1 MVTYLVRRLI
11 GTLPVLLM
19 VSLFVF
25 LLLHAAPGD
34 PADILIPD
42 QATAEDVAEARQ
54 RWGLDQPVM
63 VQYWR
68 FLSSASMLDFG
79 RSFKYDEPVVSLI
92 LERFPA
98 TMELALLATL
108 LALAM
113 GIPLGIFAASRPNS
127 WFDNASSMGGFFGVS
142 MPNFWMAIMLILVVS
157 GYFKLLPSGGRATF
171 GLADDPITGFLLLD
185 SVLQGNWDALKDAAK
200 FLVLPA
206 FVLSVNMTGLLMRMT
221 RSSML
226 EVLGEDY
233 IMTARAKGLSERVVV
248 WKHALRNARIIVI
261 TVVGLEFGALISG
274 SIIVESV
281 FSWPGIGQL
290 LLQGITAR
298 DYPLITGLVLVYTT
312 MFIAV
317 NLIVDFLYAAVD
329 PRIRLNG

>member
-1 MVTYLVRRLI
+1 MFMI
-11 GTLPVLLM
+11 
-19 VSLFVF
+19 SLFVF

-34 PADILIPD
+34 PADMLVSD
-42 QATAEDVAEARQ
+42 QASPEDIADARR
-54 RWGLDQPVM
+54 RWGLDQPVL

-68 FLSSASMLDFG
+68 FLVSAVTLDFG
-79 RSFKYDEPVVSLI
+79 RSFKYDEPVLSLI
-92 LERFPA
+92 LQRFPA
-98 TMELALLATL
+98 TLELALLATT
-108 LALAM
+108 LAILI
-113 GIPLGIFAASRPNS
+113 GIPLGILASSRPNS
-127 WFDNASSMGGFFGVS
+127 WFDNASSLGGFFGVS
-142 MPNFWMAIMLILVVS
+142 MPNFWLAIMLILVVS
-157 GYFKLLPSGGRATF
+157 GYFNLLPSGGRATF
-171 GLADDPITGFLLLD
+171 GVADDPITGFLLLD
-185 SVLQGNWDALKDAAK
+185 TILQRDWDGFRDAAR
-200 FLVLPA
+200 FIVLPA
-206 FVLSVNMTGLLMRMT
+206 IVLSVNMTGLLMRMT

-290 LLQGITAR
+290 LLAGISAR

-312 MFIAV
+312 LFILV
-317 NLIVDFLYAAVD
+317 NLIVDFLYAAAD
-329 PRIRLNG
+329 PRIRLGS

>member
-1 MVTYLVRRLI
+1 MVTYLVRRLL

-42 QATAEDVAEARQ
+42 QATAQDVAEARQ

-79 RSFKYDEPVVSLI
+79 RSFKYDEPVMSLI

-98 TMELALLATL
+98 TMELALLATM
-108 LALAM
+108 LALAL

-127 WFDNASSMGGFFGVS
+127 WFDNASSIGGFFGVS
-142 MPNFWMAIMLILVVS
+142 MPNFWMAIMLILVLS
-157 GYFKLLPSGGRATF
+157 GYFKILPSGGRATF

-185 SVLQGNWDALKDAAK
+185 SVLQGNWDALNDAAK

-312 MFIAV
+312 MFIIV

>member
-1 MVTYLVRRLI
+1 MVTYLVRRLL

-42 QATAEDVAEARQ
+42 QATAQDVAEARQ

-79 RSFKYDEPVVSLI
+79 RSFKYDEPVMSLI

-98 TMELALLATL
+98 TMELALLATM
-108 LALAM
+108 LALAL

-127 WFDNASSMGGFFGVS
+127 WFDNASSIGGFFGVS
-142 MPNFWMAIMLILVVS
+142 MPNFWMAIMLILVLS
-157 GYFKLLPSGGRATF
+157 GYFKILPSGGRATF

-248 WKHALRNARIIVI
+248 WKHAIRNARIIVI

-312 MFIAV
+312 MFIIV

>member
-1 MVTYLVRRLI
+1 MVTYLVRRLL

-42 QATAEDVAEARQ
+42 QATAQDVAEARQ

-79 RSFKYDEPVVSLI
+79 RSFKYDEPVMSLI

-98 TMELALLATL
+98 TMELALLATM
-108 LALAM
+108 LALAL

-312 MFIAV
+312 MFIIV

>member
-1 MVTYLVRRLI
+1 MLSYFIRRVA
-11 GTLPVLLM
+11 GTVPVIFM
-19 VSLFVF
+19 ISLFVF

-34 PADILIPD
+34 PADLLIPD
-42 QATAEDVAEARQ
+42 QASAEDIADARR
-54 RWGLDQPVM
+54 RWGLDQPVL

-68 FLSSASMLDFG
+68 FLVSAVSLDFG
-79 RSFKYDEPVVSLI
+79 RSFKYDEPVLALI
-92 LERFPA
+92 LQRFPA
-98 TMELALLATL
+98 TLELALIATL
-108 LALAM
+108 LAIVI

-127 WFDNASSMGGFFGVS
+127 WFDNASSLGGFFGVS
-142 MPNFWMAIMLILVVS
+142 MPNFWMAIMLILIVS
-157 GYFKLLPSGGRATF
+157 GYLNLLPSSGRATF
-171 GLADDPITGFLLLD
+171 GVAEDPITGFLILD
-185 SVLQGNWDALKDAAK
+185 SILQQDWAGLADGAK

-206 FVLSVNMTGLLMRMT
+206 IVLSVNMTGLLMRMT

-226 EVLGEDY
+226 EVLSEDY

-248 WKHALRNARIIVI
+248 WRHALKNARIMVI

-312 MFIAV
+312 LFIIV
-317 NLIVDFLYAAVD
+317 NLIVDFLYAAAD
-329 PRIRLNG
+329 PRIRLGG

>member
-1 MVTYLVRRLI
+1 MLSYLIRRLV
-11 GTLPVLLM
+11 GTIPVLFM
-19 VSLFVF
+19 ISLFVF

-42 QATAEDVAEARQ
+42 QATAEDIAEARK
-54 RWGLDQPVM
+54 RWGLDQPVL

-68 FLSSASMLDFG
+68 FLVSAVSLDFG
-79 RSFKYDEPVVSLI
+79 RSFKYDEPVLSLI
-92 LERFPA
+92 LQRFPA
-98 TMELALLATL
+98 TLELAFLATI
-108 LALAM
+108 LAILI
-113 GIPLGIFAASRPNS
+113 GIPLGIFASSRPNS
-127 WFDNASSMGGFFGVS
+127 WFDNASSLGGFFGVS
-142 MPNFWMAIMLILVVS
+142 MPNFWLAIMLILLVS
-157 GYFKLLPSGGRATF
+157 GYFNVLPSGGRETF
-171 GLADDPITGFLLLD
+171 GIGDEPITGFLLND
-185 SVLQGNWDALKDAAK
+185 TVLMGNWEALRDAARY
-200 FLVLPA
+200 LVLPA
-206 FVLSVNMTGLLMRMT
+206 IVLSVNMAGLLMRMT

-233 IMTARAKGLSERVVV
+233 IMTARAKGLSERVVI
-248 WKHALRNARIIVI
+248 WKHALKNARIIVI

-312 MFIAV
+312 LFIFV
-317 NLIVDFLYAAVD
+317 NLIVDFLYAAAD
-329 PRIRLNG
+329 PRIRLGG

>member
-1 MVTYLVRRLI
+1 MLSYFIRRVV
-11 GTLPVLLM
+11 GTVPVIFM
-19 VSLFVF
+19 ISLFVF

-34 PADILIPD
+34 PADLLIPD
-42 QATAEDVAEARQ
+42 QASAEDIADARR
-54 RWGLDQPVM
+54 RWGLDQPVL

-68 FLSSASMLDFG
+68 FLVSAVSLDFG
-79 RSFKYDEPVVSLI
+79 RSFKYDEPVLALI
-92 LERFPA
+92 MQRFPA
-98 TMELALLATL
+98 TLELALIATVLAI
-108 LALAM
+108 M
-113 GIPLGIFAASRPNS
+113 IGIPLGIFASSRPNS
-127 WFDNASSMGGFFGVS
+127 WFDNASSLGGFFGVS
-142 MPNFWMAIMLILVVS
+142 MPNFWMAIMLILIVS
-157 GYFKLLPSGGRATF
+157 GYFNLLPSGGRATF
-171 GLADDPITGFLLLD
+171 GVAEDPITGFLILD
-185 SVLQGNWDALKDAAK
+185 SIIQQDWVGLADGAK

-206 FVLSVNMTGLLMRMT
+206 IVLSVNMTGLLMRMT

-226 EVLGEDY
+226 EVLSEDY

-248 WKHALRNARIIVI
+248 WRHALKNARIMVI

-312 MFIAV
+312 LFIVV
-317 NLIVDFLYAAVD
+317 NLIVDFLYAAAD
-329 PRIRLNG
+329 PRIRLGG

>member
-1 MVTYLVRRLI
+1 MVTYLVRRLL

-79 RSFKYDEPVVSLI
+79 RSFKYDEPVMSLI

-312 MFIAV
+312 MFIIV

>member
-1 MVTYLVRRLI
+1 
-11 GTLPVLLM
+11 
-19 VSLFVF
+19 
-25 LLLHAAPGD
+25 
-34 PADILIPD
+34 
-42 QATAEDVAEARQ
+42 
-54 RWGLDQPVM
+54 
-63 VQYWR
+63 
-68 FLSSASMLDFG
+68 
-79 RSFKYDEPVVSLI
+79 
-92 LERFPA
+92 
-98 TMELALLATL
+98 
-108 LALAM
+108 
-113 GIPLGIFAASRPNS
+113 
-127 WFDNASSMGGFFGVS
+127 
-142 MPNFWMAIMLILVVS
+142 
-157 GYFKLLPSGGRATF
+157 
-171 GLADDPITGFLLLD
+171 
-185 SVLQGNWDALKDAAK
+185 
-200 FLVLPA
+200 
-206 FVLSVNMTGLLMRMT
+206 MTGLLMRMT

-312 MFIAV
+312 LFIVV
-317 NLIVDFLYAAVD
+317 NLIVDFLYAAAD

>member
-1 MVTYLVRRLI
+1 MVTYLVRRLL

-79 RSFKYDEPVVSLI
+79 RSFKYDEPVMSLI

-98 TMELALLATL
+98 TMELALLATM
-108 LALAM
+108 LALAL

-127 WFDNASSMGGFFGVS
+127 WFDNASSIGGFFGVS
-142 MPNFWMAIMLILVVS
+142 MPNFWMAIMLILVLS
-157 GYFKLLPSGGRATF
+157 GYFKILPSGGRATF

-312 MFIAV
+312 MFIIV

>member
-68 FLSSASMLDFG
+68 FLSSASLLDFG
-79 RSFKYDEPVVSLI
+79 RSFKYDEPVMSLI

-142 MPNFWMAIMLILVVS
+142 MPNFWMAIMLILIVS

-185 SVLQGNWDALKDAAK
+185 AVLQGHWDALKDAAK

-248 WKHALRNARIIVI
+248 WKHALKNARIIVI

-312 MFIAV
+312 MFIVV

>member
-1 MVTYLVRRLI
+1 MLTYLVRRLI
-11 GTLPVLLM
+11 GTVPVILLI
-19 VSLFVF
+19 SLFVF

-42 QATAEDVAEARQ
+42 QATEQDIKEARQ

-68 FLSSASMLDFG
+68 FLVSAVTLDFG
-79 RSFKYDEPVVSLI
+79 RSFKYDEPVLSLVM
-92 LERFPA
+92 ERFPA
-98 TMELALLATL
+98 TLELAICATL
-108 LALAM
+108 LAILI
-113 GIPLGIFAASRPNS
+113 GIPLGILASSRPNS
-127 WFDNASSMGGFFGVS
+127 WFDNISSLTGFFGVS
-142 MPNFWMAIMLILVVS
+142 MPNFWLAIMLILLVA
-157 GYFKLLPSGGRATF
+157 GQLNLLPSGGRHTF
-171 GLADDPITGFLLLD
+171 GVPDDPITGFLIVD
-185 SVLQGNWDALKDAAK
+185 SILQRNWEALRDALT
-200 FLVLPA
+200 FLILPTIVLG
-206 FVLSVNMTGLLMRMT
+206 VNMTGLLMRMT

-233 IMTARAKGLSERVVV
+233 IMTARAKGLSERTVI
-248 WKHALRNARIIVI
+248 WRHALKNARIIVI

-312 MFIAV
+312 LFIVV
-317 NLIVDFLYAAVD
+317 NLLVDFLYAAAD
-329 PRIRLNG
+329 PRIRIGR